1 MLYNYGLR
9 LLMYAVQLWITII
22 DVQFHGLRSL
32 MYDHELRVSEITSF
46 RNEEKGNKGITF
58 YQ

>member
-1 MLYNYGLR
+1 
-9 LLMYAVQLWITII
+9 MYAVQLWITII